1 MQKIE
6 SYVSLDVL
14 RDRESSNLKNKKHII
29 KTRLAYY
36 PIRVIGF

>member
-6 SYVSLDVL
+6 NYISLNVL
-14 RDRESSNLKNKKHII
+14 RESSNLKNKKHII